1 MTGPGSGGPGK
12 GDDDLGLQGRG
23 SDDDGAYKFGGRR
36 RSIVKIQLDEKSFL
50 RRRPEVEHER
60 EVALFDLLE
69 ENVFILKSQTGTTD
83 PSHLRGPFHLLL
95 GLSED
100 RLIFDVRNTADTPR
114 REVILAV
121 RPFRM
126 IIKDYFMVCESYF
139 DAIKASSPSQ
149 IEAIDMGRR
158 ALHNEGAQM
167 LKERLAEHVEL
178 DQGTSRRFFTLLCIL
193 HMRG

>member
-1 MTGPGSGGPGK
+1 MSDPGKPKPGPGGADAGAGE
-12 GDDDLGLQGRG
+12 GR
-23 SDDDGAYKFGGRR
+23 S

-69 ENVFILKSQTGTTD
+69 ENVFELKGDGGAVSA
-83 PSHLRGPFHLLL
+83 RGPFHLNLA
-95 GLSED
+95 LSED
-100 RLIFDVRNTADTPR
+100 RLIFDLSDTSDAPCAQ
-114 REVILAV
+114 IALPV

-126 IIKDYFMVCESYF
+126 IIKDYFLICESYF

-158 ALHNEGAQM
+158 GLHNEGALM
-167 LKERLAEHVEL
+167 LKERLADRVEL
-178 DQGTSRRFFTLLCIL
+178 DQSTSRRLFTLLCIL

>member
-1 MTGPGSGGPGK
+1 MTDPGSNEPGT
-12 GDDDLGLQGRG
+12 GDSDPMSQGEPVRC
-23 SDDDGAYKFGGRR
+23 

-60 EVALFDLLE
+60 EVALFDLVE
-69 ENVFILKSQTGTTD
+69 ENVFILKGESPAAG
-83 PSHLRGPFHLLL
+83 PYHLK
-95 GLSED
+95 LSLVED
-100 RLIFDVRNTADTPR
+100 RLIFDVRDTADAPC
-114 REVILAV
+114 REIVLTV

-139 DAIKASSPSQ
+139 DAIKAATPSH

-158 ALHNEGAQM
+158 GLHNEGAQM
-167 LKERLAEHVEL
+167 LKERMAEHVEL
-178 DQGTSRRFFTLLCIL
+178 DQGTSRRFFTLLCVL